1 MIKIKMLIISI
12 CFLAIQES
20 DAQWLGYQSTD
31 QMNQQ
36 LHMQQLQAEQM
47 RQLEQ
52 QRQWND
58 MNNRMYIQQMEMQ
71 MRQQHELTNRSLNM
85 NPNWRY

>member
-1 MIKIKMLIISI
+1 MIKIKLLIIGF

-20 DAQWLGYQSTD
+20 DAQWLGFQSTE
-31 QMNQQ
+31 QMNSQ
-36 LHMQQLQAEQM
+36 LHMQQMQAEQM

-58 MNNRMYIQQMEMQ
+58 MNNRMYIQQMETQ
-71 MRQQHELTNRSLNM
+71 RYEQHELTQRSLNM
-85 NPNWRY
+85 NDTWDR